1 VRGNEPR
8 CGTLV
13 ELQDRHL
20 RAVHAFHALDLE
32 RRSFLVLLAEELE
45 RGRRLI
51 EHVQIRVEIG
61 ADAVVAELLG
71 PLAVLGRWILEER
84 REPIVSLADRDGV
97 DGEGVPKD
105 RDRAATGAVEDD
117 VRRYALRGI
126 HLPARRIVLE
136 VFLLRRNTRNLVGVL
151 NEIVAGALQDVR
163 ERWSLLRL
171 KACDGEANRCEDDR
185 KASIG
190 PCTHAEPFSS

>member
-1 VRGNEPR
+1 M
-8 CGTLV
+8 
-13 ELQDRHL
+13 
-20 RAVHAFHALDLE
+20 
-32 RRSFLVLLAEELE
+32 
-45 RGRRLI
+45 
-51 EHVQIRVEIG
+51 
-61 ADAVVAELLG
+61 
-71 PLAVLGRWILEER
+71 
-84 REPIVSLADRDGV
+84 
-97 DGEGVPKD
+97 
-105 RDRAATGAVEDD
+105 DD

-136 VFLLRRNTRNLVGVL
+136 VFLLRRNTRNLVGEL

-190 PCTHAEPFSS
+190 PCTHAEPFSSQARLTAGRAGCRGRPLIQSFAVASPKMMSPTARSFATDTLRCS